1 MIILQEYKEIP
12 TKDIKVGKINEK
24 DETLLQKVWAER
36 KHIKKEGIN
45 KLFNVVKYTNG
56 YVILNDR
63 TKLLAAKSLG
73 YDKVPCI
80 VRDKKKERLINKMQD
95 KLMLN
100 EDEFAQ
106 ITYVK
111 I

>member
-1 MIILQEYKEIP
+1 M
-12 TKDIKVGKINEK
+12 GREK
-24 DETLLQKVWAER
+24 TY
-36 KHIKKEGIN
+36 KEGIN
-45 KLFNVVKYTNG
+45 KLFNIVKYTDG
-56 YVILNDR
+56 YVILNDK

-73 YDKVPCI
+73 YDKVPCM